1 MLNQVSK
8 VTVKE
13 RCSVI
18 VIVIVTVTVT
28 VIVIVIVFVV
38 VIEHKSPIPGF
49 SD

>member
-18 VIVIVTVTVT
+18 VIVIVTVTV
-28 VIVIVIVFVV
+28 IVIVVV
-38 VIEHKSPIPGF
+38 IVIEHKSPIPGF
-49 SD
+49 TD